1 MTAIQGYSLIIASD
15 VSEERDGIGL
25 ELYSGKELVLEIFRD
40 DRRRDTTMSIYR
52 ESLPLEVVERCIM
65 VFKKEIPNS
74 YQG

>member
-52 ESLPLEVVERCIM
+52 ESLPLEVVEKCIM
-65 VFKKEIPNS
+65 AFKKEIPNS
-74 YQG
+74 YQD